1 MNNKKAVIIMLVFLS
16 IVLLSLELYFFNYT
30 VDDNYE
36 GFRFS
41 KNLVKGYGL
50 NFNPLNEGDK
60 PFESYS
66 NFLSI
71 FISAIGVKLGN
82 VELWIKLFNMFFSI
96 LSLFGLYKLA
106 NLIIKDKFYS
116 LLPPLFLAI
125 TLPFAIAAVNGFET
139 VFFTF
144 LLIMAFYFYI
154 KEESNYNLF
163 PISAI
168 FFLIMALLKIEGAIP
183 FAVAFIF
190 RSYKLYKE
198 KFVNIK
204 MYITWLLL
212 FSVIYLTYFGWR
224 LWYYGNLFP
233 NPVYTKSLPLG
244 GLGYIFTFFSF
255 ILPFIILGIF
265 SFNKKLDFIK
275 IFLFSIIL
283 FRILSIINIDPI
295 MGEYYR
301 FFIPILP
308 IFYLFAADGLKEI
321 NLNKFYITILV
332 LVLIVFL
339 LNPISFKNMRLETN
353 AYVQNMHVYKEVGI
367 WLKDNVPENSLL
379 VVDLGIVPYYSE
391 LPTITPWGLHDKYLA
406 HNGTDLNYILSKKPE
421 VFVLFR
427 DINKYNPGSFKENM
441 YEFHTLNK
449 REDFQRDYSLVKTFE
464 TYNKGGLSI
473 YRRINNE
480 TS

>member
-233 NPVYTKSLPLG
+233 NPVYAKSLPLG

-265 SFNKKLDFIK
+265 SFNK
-275 IFLFSIIL
+275 
-283 FRILSIINIDPI
+283 
-295 MGEYYR
+295 
-301 FFIPILP
+301 
-308 IFYLFAADGLKEI
+308 
-321 NLNKFYITILV
+321 
-332 LVLIVFL
+332 
-339 LNPISFKNMRLETN
+339 
-353 AYVQNMHVYKEVGI
+353 
-367 WLKDNVPENSLL
+367 
-379 VVDLGIVPYYSE
+379 
-391 LPTITPWGLHDKYLA
+391 
-406 HNGTDLNYILSKKPE
+406 
-421 VFVLFR
+421 
-427 DINKYNPGSFKENM
+427 
-441 YEFHTLNK
+441 
-449 REDFQRDYSLVKTFE
+449 
-464 TYNKGGLSI
+464 
-473 YRRINNE
+473 
-480 TS
+480 

>member
-1 MNNKKAVIIMLVFLS
+1 
-16 IVLLSLELYFFNYT
+16 
-30 VDDNYE
+30 
-36 GFRFS
+36 
-41 KNLVKGYGL
+41 
-50 NFNPLNEGDK
+50 
-60 PFESYS
+60 
-66 NFLSI
+66 
-71 FISAIGVKLGN
+71 
-82 VELWIKLFNMFFSI
+82 
-96 LSLFGLYKLA
+96 
-106 NLIIKDKFYS
+106 
-116 LLPPLFLAI
+116 
-125 TLPFAIAAVNGFET
+125 
-139 VFFTF
+139 
-144 LLIMAFYFYI
+144 
-154 KEESNYNLF
+154 
-163 PISAI
+163 
-168 FFLIMALLKIEGAIP
+168 
-183 FAVAFIF
+183 
-190 RSYKLYKE
+190 
-198 KFVNIK
+198 
-204 MYITWLLL
+204 
-212 FSVIYLTYFGWR
+212 
-224 LWYYGNLFP
+224 
-233 NPVYTKSLPLG
+233 
-244 GLGYIFTFFSF
+244 
-255 ILPFIILGIF
+255 
-265 SFNKKLDFIK
+265 
-275 IFLFSIIL
+275 
-283 FRILSIINIDPI
+283 